1 MLPGARERQR
11 PICFVKQKA
20 LADGPLLEA
29 KSERLQRRHPSSI
42 CSFFSSS
49 VFIRRFISFG
59 SSSLLLLSCCSR
71 NALLLLFGG
80 GANVLCVLHSVYGLA
95 TRDEPARRPIPFTVY
110 RKKEKKRSGCESV
123 ASFTYITHV
132 HHMCNKK
139 ARLGIYEYSKK
150 KNRRQL
156 EQRFQTFEYST

>member
-1 MLPGARERQR
+1 M
-11 PICFVKQKA
+11 
-20 LADGPLLEA
+20 
-29 KSERLQRRHPSSI
+29 SNRRHSPTARCLKPKVRDYSDVTRVVSVPFSPHRFLSAA
-42 CSFFSSS
+42 SFHL
-49 VFIRRFISFG
+49 V
-59 SSSLLLLSCCSR
+59 LLLYFYCPAVPATRYCSCLAAAQTYC
-71 NALLLLFGG
+71 
-80 GANVLCVLHSVYGLA
+80 CVLHSVYGLA

>member
-1 MLPGARERQR
+1 MSNRRHSPTARCLKPKVRDYSDVTR
-11 PICFVKQKA
+11 VVSVPFSPHRFLSAASFHLVLLLYFYCPAVPA
-20 LADGPLLEA
+20 TRYCSCLAAAQTYCACCTRFTASQHATNRREGLY
-29 KSERLQRRHPSSI
+29 RLQYI
-42 CSFFSSS
+42 
-49 VFIRRFISFG
+49 
-59 SSSLLLLSCCSR
+59 
-71 NALLLLFGG
+71 
-80 GANVLCVLHSVYGLA
+80 
-95 TRDEPARRPIPFTVY
+95 E
-110 RKKEKKRSGCESV
+110 RKKKRSGCESV